1 MMYKGKNSKQIK
13 NSMLLVLEQAV
24 IILSTFGFTVFA
36 ARTLSL
42 EEYGT
47 LSLAQYFFTFF
58 GVFLTLSLNAITFQ
72 RLCEDINCSDEVLGS
87 AYIIQLFSSA
97 FIAVIL
103 YCYYYFSDY
112 KQETILL
119 VLMFGLVNIFR
130 RADLFQVYWKA
141 KEFTIRSTV
150 GRIVARLLGAL
161 YLVVIYFFES
171 VTILSIVGF
180 FILES
185 LSFLILMHF
194 SFKQEQ
200 RSVRFNFSVA
210 VDMLN
215 RVKSE
220 IPNNFI
226 LSIALSLPLITLEKT
241 YGAESIAP
249 LSLALLC
256 LSVLMNVANSFC
268 DGFYRKMVND
278 ENSKSKFVGFYIRIT
293 FAFAA
298 LVLCCNI
305 LFGDYVIIF
314 VFGEK
319 YSSSHDVF
327 VWVSA
332 FLFISLPS
340 RVLFRL
346 VYMDGL
352 QRYNKYRVLP
362 ASVLSILSSIYI
374 IPEYGIYGAIFSL
387 AIYYLIGDLLGYF
400 FKKQFSHIG
409 LAFFQSLV
417 FKKVK

>member
-1 MMYKGKNSKQIK
+1 MGENSTQIK
-13 NSMLLVLEQAV
+13 NSLLLVLEQAV

-36 ARTLSL
+36 ARSLSL

-87 AYIIQLFSSA
+87 AYITQLLSSTL
-97 FIAVIL
+97 IAVIL
-103 YCYYYFSDY
+103 YCYYYLSGY
-112 KQETILL
+112 KQDTVLL
-119 VLMFGLVNIFR
+119 VIMFGLVNIFR

-141 KEFTIRSTV
+141 KEFTIRSTA

-161 YLVVIYFFES
+161 YLVAIYFAEA
-171 VTILSIVGF
+171 VTILSIVGY
-180 FILES
+180 FIVEAFLY
-185 LSFLILMHF
+185 LILMHL
-194 SFKQEQ
+194 SFKQDQ
-200 RSVRFNFSVA
+200 HSIRFKFSVA

-226 LSIALSLPLITLEKT
+226 LSIALSLPLITLEKI
-241 YGAESIAP
+241 YGAEAIAP

-256 LSVLMNVANSFC
+256 LSVFMNVANSFC

-278 ENSKSKFVGFYIRIT
+278 DNSKSKFVGFYIRIT

-298 LVLCCNI
+298 LVFSCNI
-305 LFGDYVIIF
+305 LFGGYVITF
-314 VFGEK
+314 VFGDK

-332 FLFISLPS
+332 FLFITLPT

-346 VYMDGL
+346 VYMGGL
-352 QRYNKYRVLP
+352 QRFNTYRVLP

-374 IPEYGIYGAIFSL
+374 IPGYGVYGAIFSL
-387 AIYYLIGDLLGYF
+387 AVYYLVGDLLGYF
-400 FKKQFSHIG
+400 FKKQLSYIG

-417 FKKVK
+417 FKEVK

>member
-1 MMYKGKNSKQIK
+1 MSMGKNSTQIK
-13 NSMLLVLEQAV
+13 NSLLLVLEQAV

-36 ARTLSL
+36 ARSLSL
-42 EEYGT
+42 EDYGT

-87 AYIIQLFSSA
+87 AYITQLLSST
-97 FIAVIL
+97 FIAGIL
-103 YCYYYFSDY
+103 YCYYYLSDY
-112 KQETILL
+112 KEDTVLL

-150 GRIVARLLGAL
+150 GRIVARLLGGL
-161 YLVVIYFFES
+161 YLVAIYFSES
-171 VTILSIVGF
+171 VTILSIVGY
-180 FILES
+180 FIVEA
-185 LSFLILMHF
+185 LSYLILMHL
-194 SFKQEQ
+194 SFKQDQ
-200 RSVRFNFSVA
+200 RSIRFKFSVA

-226 LSIALSLPLITLEKT
+226 LSIALSLPLITLEKI
-241 YGAESIAP
+241 YGAEAIAP

-256 LSVLMNVANSFC
+256 LSVFMNLANSFC
-268 DGFYRKMVND
+268 DGFYHKMVND
-278 ENSKSKFVGFYIRIT
+278 NNSKSKFVGFYIRIT
-293 FAFAA
+293 FTFAA
-298 LVLCCNI
+298 LVFCCNI
-305 LFGDYVIIF
+305 LFGDYVITF

-319 YSSSHDVF
+319 YSTSHDVF

-332 FLFISLPS
+332 FLFISLPT

-346 VYMDGL
+346 VYMGGL
-352 QRYNKYRVLP
+352 QRFNKYRVLP

-387 AIYYLIGDLLGYF
+387 AVYYLVGDLLGYF
-400 FKKQFSHIG
+400 FKKQFCHIG
-409 LAFFQSLV
+409 LVFFQSLV
-417 FKKVK
+417 FKEVK